1 MHNARLIVNKKY
13 DSFRG
18 MVFIFG
24 FGDI

>member
-1 MHNARLIVNKKY
+1 MHKARLIVNKKY

-24 FGDI
+24 FDDI